1 MLVTRELM
9 GVELPGVCD
18 DVNFRMGR
26 FWRGGRAA
34 RVGYGNVRACQASG
48 QVAST

>member
-1 MLVTRELM
+1 MLVTRGLM

-26 FWRGGRAA
+26 FWWGGELL
-34 RVGYGNVRACQASG
+34 VWGTV
-48 QVAST
+48 T